1 MGIGTWHILVHQGQ
15 SDCFDGIQFASY
27 VLLDIVKVSL
37 QWISGK
43 PGEIFWDTSEQSV
56 WNILLRKQSKSY
68 SQKWLE
74 KE

>member
-43 PGEIFWDTSEQSV
+43 FFGTHLNKVFEIFSCA
-56 WNILLRKQSKSY
+56 N
-68 SQKWLE
+68 SQKVIV
-74 KE
+74 KND